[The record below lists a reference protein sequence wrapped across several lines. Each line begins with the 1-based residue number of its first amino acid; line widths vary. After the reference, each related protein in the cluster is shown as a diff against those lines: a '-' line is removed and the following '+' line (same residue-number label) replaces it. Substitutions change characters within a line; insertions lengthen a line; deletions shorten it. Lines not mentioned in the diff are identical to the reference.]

1 MIMISEAKFL
11 FITYHLWIMTAMHLL
26 PSCFFLLGIFFLGR
40 GQVSIQKGKKK
51 EPFRAAF
58 SKVKDLRSFLPGVPI
73 LALTASVKLK
83 DRASLWKACGMVNPL
98 VVDVSPNKDNI
109 YLRFELIEVE
119 AEALNRLKWVA
130 NMVERER
137 QETPQTIIFCKTFN
151 DIANIISYL
160 LMNLRGSAF
169 VGQEGDKVPL
179 IGVYHAKSWDT
190 QKSRTEK
197 DFKEN
202 GTQRVVVATCALGMG
217 VNFPNVQY
225 VIHYGPPQNV
235 TEIIQQAGRAGRT
248 GHQAYSF
255 VYTTKRQLS
264 QCDKDVKEL
273 VKSENCMR
281 ENLYGHFQESV
292 SSKEPGHDCCA
303 LCRKKCQCSI
313 DGSCDADKL
322 VDSLTPENV
331 SVLESSTYTPRAR
344 DLNELDKNDLRLSLL
359 ELKERYSSGLVSLF
373 HEETCHGFS
382 DKLINDIVDHANHV
396 FSGKYLTDNLAMYSS
411 IHAIDVL
418 EVFQELFGDI
428 TQFDQEMDEL
438 HLLKKQFTDMESY
451 LLSSSVS
458 IDSSCGE
465 TEELVV
471 PHYELEF

>member
-1 MIMISEAKFL
+1 MI
-11 FITYHLWIMTAMHLL
+11 AMHQLGTLL
-26 PSCFFLLGIFFLGR
+26 LLFDGVFFFGR

-83 DRASLWKACGMVNPL
+83 DRASLWKACGMVTPL
-98 VVDVSPNKDNI
+98 VVDLSPNKDNI
-109 YLRFELIEVE
+109 YFGFELIEVE

-130 NMVERER
+130 TMVERER

-160 LMNLRGSAF
+160 LMNLRGSVF
-169 VGQEGDKVPL
+169 VEQEGDKVPL

-225 VIHYGPPQNV
+225 VIHYGPPQTV

-248 GHQAYSF
+248 DQQAYSF

-264 QCDKDVKEL
+264 LCDKEVKDL

-281 ENLYGHFQESV
+281 ETLYGHFQESV
-292 SSKEPGHDCCA
+292 SSKEPGHDCCS

-313 DGSCDADKL
+313 DGSCDANML
-322 VDSLTPENV
+322 VDSLTPDNV
-331 SVLESSTYTPRAR
+331 SELESGTYTPR

-382 DKLINDIVDHANHV
+382 DKLINDIVEHANHV
-396 FSGKYLTDNLAMYSS
+396 FSGKYLTNNLAMYSS

-418 EVFQELFGDI
+418 EVFQEIFGDI

-438 HLLKKQFTDMESY
+438 HLKKQFTDKESY

-458 IDSSCGE
+458 VDSSYGE
-465 TEELVV
+465 TEELLV
-471 PHYELEF
+471 PDYELEF

>member
-1 MIMISEAKFL
+1 MLCTCCPLACI
-11 FITYHLWIMTAMHLL
+11 
-26 PSCFFLLGIFFLGR
+26 LLGIFLGR

-98 VVDVSPNKDNI
+98 VVDVSPNKDNV
-109 YLRFELIEVE
+109 YLGFEVIKVE

-130 NMVERER
+130 TMVERER

-151 DIANIISYL
+151 DIANVISYL

-169 VGQEGDKVPL
+169 VEQEGDKVPL
-179 IGVYHAKSWDT
+179 IGVYHAKSWDA

-197 DFKEN
+197 DFKGN

-217 VNFPNVQY
+217 VNFLNVQY
-225 VIHYGPPQNV
+225 VIHYGPPQTV

-248 GHQAYSF
+248 GCQAYSF

-273 VKSENCMR
+273 VKSETCMR

-292 SSKEPGHDCCA
+292 SSKEPGHDCCS
-303 LCRKKCQCSI
+303 LCRKNCQCSI

-322 VDSLTPENV
+322 VESLTPENV
-331 SVLESSTYTPRAR
+331 SVLESSTCTPR
-344 DLNELDKNDLRLSLL
+344 DLNEVDKNDLRLSLL
-359 ELKERYSSGLVSLF
+359 ELKERYSSGLVSFF

-396 FSGKYLTDNLAMYSS
+396 FSGKYLIDNLAMYSS

-428 TQFDQEMDEL
+428 PQFDQEMDEL
-438 HLLKKQFTDMESY
+438 HLLRKQLTDMESY

-458 IDSSCGE
+458 VDSSFGE

-471 PHYELEF
+471 PDYELEF